1 MYSIVDLEATGGKF
15 NEESIIEIA
24 IYKYDGNKV
33 VVDQF
38 ISLIN
43 PDKEISPYVEK
54 LTGINAK
61 MVKTAPLF
69 NEVAKRILEITD
81 DSILVAHNAQFDY
94 RLLQIEFDRLG
105 YEYIKES
112 ICTVILSQK
121 LLPNRES
128 YKLGKLVKSLG
139 IPLTQRHRASGD
151 ARATV
156 DLFKLLI
163 EKDIKKQIISK
174 NIVTYL
180 GQNVRSVFNKIIE
193 DIKNETGVFYIY
205 NHNNEI
211 IYIEASKTIKNRIN
225 RLFTSNKFIPKS
237 IQNNIK
243 NVKVEPTGSFYLAL
257 IKKFSEIDH
266 IKPAFN
272 KIDYVDY
279 DKSVKEFNAPSNEFL
294 IIDKGRGTEEKS
306 FLLVSSKK
314 IIGYG
319 FFELNNQI
327 NTKEKLYSRL
337 IKINQNQNIENIL
350 NYIISKQK
358 FKKLIPLNKI
368 YKKLNIE

>member
-33 VVDQF
+33 VDQF

-43 PDKEISPYVEK
+43 PDREISPYVER

-61 MVKTAPLF
+61 MVKTAPVF
-69 NEVAKRILEITD
+69 SEVAKRIIQITD
-81 DSILVAHNAQFDY
+81 STILVAHNAQFDY
-94 RLLQIEFDRLG
+94 RLLQVEFDRLG
-105 YEYIKES
+105 YEYVKES
-112 ICTVILSQK
+112 LCTVILSQK
-121 LLPNRES
+121 LLPNQES

-139 IPLTQRHRASGD
+139 IPLSQRHRASGD
-151 ARATV
+151 AQATV
-156 DLFKLLI
+156 ELFRLLI
-163 EKDIKKQIISK
+163 QKDIDKQIISK
-174 NIVTYL
+174 NVVTYL
-180 GQNVRSVFNKIIE
+180 GQNARSVFNKIIE
-193 DIKNETGVFYIY
+193 NIKNETGVFYVY
-205 NHNNEI
+205 NHHNEI
-211 IYIEASKTIKNRIN
+211 IYIEASKTIKSRIN
-225 RLFTSNKFIPKS
+225 KLFTSNKFIPKS
-237 IQNNIK
+237 IQNNVK
-243 NVKVEPTGSFYLAL
+243 NIEVEATGSFYIAL

-272 KIDYVDY
+272 KIDYVGY
-279 DKSVKEFNAPSNEFL
+279 DKSIRDFDSPSKEFL
-294 IIDKGRGTEEKS
+294 IIDNGREPGEKS

-314 IIGYG
+314 IVGYG

-327 NTKEKLYSRL
+327 NTKEKLYSRTV
-337 IKINQNQNIENIL
+337 KINQNHNIENIL

-368 YKKLNIE
+368 YITSTIE

>member
-24 IYKYDGNKV
+24 IYKYDGNK

-128 YKLGKLVKSLG
+128 YKLGRLVKSLG
-139 IPLTQRHRASGD
+139 IPLTERHRASGD

-156 DLFKLLI
+156 ELFKLLI
-163 EKDIKKQIISK
+163 EKDVKKQIISK

-180 GQNVRSVFNKIIE
+180 GQNVRSIFNKIIE

-279 DKSVKEFNAPSNEFL
+279 DKSIKEFNAPSNEFL

-327 NTKEKLYSRL
+327 NTKEKLHSRL
-337 IKINQNQNIENIL
+337 VKINQSQNTENIL
-350 NYIISKQK
+350 NYIINKQK

>member
-24 IYKYDGNKV
+24 IYKYDGNK

-128 YKLGKLVKSLG
+128 YKLGRLVKSLG

-156 DLFKLLI
+156 ELFKLLI
-163 EKDIKKQIISK
+163 EKDVQKQIISK

-279 DKSVKEFNAPSNEFL
+279 DKSIKEFNAPSNEFL
-294 IIDKGRGTEEKS
+294 IIDKGRVTEEKS

-358 FKKLIPLNKI
+358 FKKLIPLNKVLKI
-368 YKKLNIE
+368 STIE

>member
-24 IYKYDGNKV
+24 IYKYDGEK

-38 ISLIN
+38 ISLVN

-54 LTGINAK
+54 LTGIDAK
-61 MVKTAPLF
+61 MVKTAPVFSEL
-69 NEVAKRILEITD
+69 AKRIIEITD
-81 DSILVAHNAQFDY
+81 RTILVAHNAQFDY

-112 ICTVILSQK
+112 LCTVILSQK
-121 LLPNRES
+121 LLPNQES

-139 IPLTQRHRASGD
+139 IPLSQRHRASGD
-151 ARATV
+151 AKATV
-156 DLFKLLI
+156 ELFKLLI
-163 EKDIKKQIISK
+163 QKDIDKQIISK

-180 GQNVRSVFNKIIE
+180 GQNVRTVFNKIIE
-193 DIKNETGVFYIY
+193 DVKNETGVFYVY
-205 NHNNEI
+205 NHYNEI
-211 IYIEASKTIKNRIN
+211 IYIEASKNIKNRIN

-243 NVKVEPTGSFYLAL
+243 NVEVEVTGSFHIAL

-272 KIDYVDY
+272 KIDYVSY
-279 DKSVKEFNAPSNEFL
+279 DKSIKDFNSPSKEFL
-294 IIDKGRGTEEKS
+294 IIDKGRSPEEKS

-314 IIGYG
+314 MIGYG
-319 FFELNNQI
+319 FYELNNQI
-327 NTKEKLYSRL
+327 NTKKKLYSRL
-337 IKINQNQNIENIL
+337 IKINHNQNIDNIL
-350 NYIISKQK
+350 NYIITKQK

-368 YKKLNIE
+368 YITSTIE

>member
-24 IYKYDGNKV
+24 IYKYDGSKV
-33 VVDQF
+33 IDQF
-38 ISLIN
+38 ISLVN
-43 PDKEISPYVEK
+43 PHKDITSYVEK
-54 LTGINAK
+54 LTGISAK
-61 MVKTAPLF
+61 MVNTAPTF
-69 NEVAKRILEITD
+69 SQVAKRIIEITD
-81 DSILVAHNAQFDY
+81 NSILVAHNAQFDY

-112 ICTVILSQK
+112 ICTVILSQN

-156 DLFKLLI
+156 ELFKLLI
-163 EKDIKKQIISK
+163 EKDINKQIISK
-174 NIVTYL
+174 NVVTYL

-211 IYIEASKTIKNRIN
+211 IYIEASKTIKSRIN

-243 NVKVEPTGSFYLAL
+243 NVKVERTGSFYVAL

-272 KIDYVDY
+272 KIDYINY
-279 DKSVKEFNAPSNEFL
+279 DKSIGEFKSPSKEFL
-294 IIDKGRGTEEKS
+294 VIDIGRDAQEKS

-314 IIGYG
+314 LIGYG

-337 IKINQNQNIENIL
+337 VKINQNQNTENIL
-350 NYIISKQK
+350 NYIINKRK

-368 YKKLNIE
+368 YKISTIE

>member
-33 VVDQF
+33 VDQF

-43 PDKEISPYVEK
+43 PDREISPYVER

-61 MVKTAPLF
+61 MVKTAPVF
-69 NEVAKRILEITD
+69 SEVAKRIIQITD
-81 DSILVAHNAQFDY
+81 STILVAHNAQFDY
-94 RLLQIEFDRLG
+94 RLLQVEFDRLG

-112 ICTVILSQK
+112 LCTVILSQK
-121 LLPNRES
+121 LLPNQES

-139 IPLTQRHRASGD
+139 IPLSQRHRASGD
-151 ARATV
+151 AQATV
-156 DLFKLLI
+156 ELFRLLI
-163 EKDIKKQIISK
+163 QKDIDKQIISK
-174 NIVTYL
+174 NVVTYL
-180 GQNVRSVFNKIIE
+180 GQNARSVFNKIIE
-193 DIKNETGVFYIY
+193 NIKNETGVFYVY
-205 NHNNEI
+205 NHHNEI
-211 IYIEASKTIKNRIN
+211 IYIEASKTIKSRIN
-225 RLFTSNKFIPKS
+225 KLFTSNKFIPKS
-237 IQNNIK
+237 IQNNVK
-243 NVKVEPTGSFYLAL
+243 NIEVEATGSFYIAL
-257 IKKFSEIDH
+257 IIKFSEIDH

-272 KIDYVDY
+272 KIDYVGF
-279 DKSVKEFNAPSNEFL
+279 DKSIRDFDSPSKEFL
-294 IIDKGRGTEEKS
+294 IIDNGREPGEKS

-327 NTKEKLYSRL
+327 NTKEKLYSRTV
-337 IKINQNQNIENIL
+337 KINQNHNIENIL

-368 YKKLNIE
+368 YITSTIE

>member
-24 IYKYDGNKV
+24 IYKYDGKK

-43 PDKEISPYVEK
+43 PDREISPYVER

-61 MVKTAPLF
+61 MVKTAPVF
-69 NEVAKRILEITD
+69 SEVAKRIIQITD
-81 DSILVAHNAQFDY
+81 STILVAHNAQFDY
-94 RLLQIEFDRLG
+94 RLLQVEFDRLG
-105 YEYIKES
+105 YEYVKES
-112 ICTVILSQK
+112 LCTVILSQK
-121 LLPNRES
+121 LLPNQES

-139 IPLTQRHRASGD
+139 IPLSQRHRASGD
-151 ARATV
+151 AQATV
-156 DLFKLLI
+156 ELFRLLI
-163 EKDIKKQIISK
+163 QKDIDKQIISK
-174 NIVTYL
+174 NVVTYL
-180 GQNVRSVFNKIIE
+180 GQNARSVFNKIIE
-193 DIKNETGVFYIY
+193 NIKNETGVFYVY
-205 NHNNEI
+205 NHHNEI
-211 IYIEASKTIKNRIN
+211 IYIEASKTIKSRIN
-225 RLFTSNKFIPKS
+225 KLFTSNKFIPKS
-237 IQNNIK
+237 IQNNVK
-243 NVKVEPTGSFYLAL
+243 NIEVEATGSFYIAL

-272 KIDYVDY
+272 KIDYVGF
-279 DKSVKEFNAPSNEFL
+279 DKSIRDFDSPSKEFL
-294 IIDKGRGTEEKS
+294 IIDNGREPGEKS

-327 NTKEKLYSRL
+327 NTKEKLYSRTV
-337 IKINQNQNIENIL
+337 KINQNPNIENIL

-368 YKKLNIE
+368 YITSTIE

>member
-33 VVDQF
+33 VDQF

-43 PDKEISPYVEK
+43 PDREISPYVER

-61 MVKTAPLF
+61 MVKTAPVF
-69 NEVAKRILEITD
+69 SEVAKRIIQITD
-81 DSILVAHNAQFDY
+81 STILVAHNAQFDY
-94 RLLQIEFDRLG
+94 RLLQVEFDRLG

-112 ICTVILSQK
+112 LCTVILSQK
-121 LLPNRES
+121 LLPNQES

-139 IPLTQRHRASGD
+139 IPLSQRHRASGD
-151 ARATV
+151 AQATV
-156 DLFKLLI
+156 ELFRLLI
-163 EKDIKKQIISK
+163 QKDIDKQIISK
-174 NIVTYL
+174 NVVTYL
-180 GQNVRSVFNKIIE
+180 GQNARSVFNKIIE
-193 DIKNETGVFYIY
+193 NIKNETGVFYVY
-205 NHNNEI
+205 NHHNEI
-211 IYIEASKTIKNRIN
+211 IYIEASKTIKSRIN
-225 RLFTSNKFIPKS
+225 KLFTSNKFIPKS
-237 IQNNIK
+237 IQNNVK
-243 NVKVEPTGSFYLAL
+243 NIEVEATGSFYIAL
-257 IKKFSEIDH
+257 IIKFSEIDH

-272 KIDYVDY
+272 KIDYVGF
-279 DKSVKEFNAPSNEFL
+279 DKSIRDFDSPSKEFL
-294 IIDKGRGTEEKS
+294 IIDNGREPGEKS

-327 NTKEKLYSRL
+327 NTKEKLYSRTV
-337 IKINQNQNIENIL
+337 KINQNQNIENIL

-368 YKKLNIE
+368 YITSTIE

>member
-24 IYKYDGNKV
+24 IYKYDGKK

-43 PDKEISPYVEK
+43 PDREISPYVER

-61 MVKTAPLF
+61 MVKTAPVF
-69 NEVAKRILEITD
+69 SEVAKRIIQITD
-81 DSILVAHNAQFDY
+81 STILVAHNAQFDY
-94 RLLQIEFDRLG
+94 RLLQVEFDRLG

-112 ICTVILSQK
+112 LCTVILSQK
-121 LLPNRES
+121 LLPNQES

-139 IPLTQRHRASGD
+139 IPLSQRHRASGD
-151 ARATV
+151 AQATV
-156 DLFKLLI
+156 ELFRLLI
-163 EKDIKKQIISK
+163 QKDIDKQIISK
-174 NIVTYL
+174 NVVTYL
-180 GQNVRSVFNKIIE
+180 GQNARSVFNKIIE
-193 DIKNETGVFYIY
+193 NIKNETGVFYVY
-205 NHNNEI
+205 NHHNEI
-211 IYIEASKTIKNRIN
+211 IYIEASKTIKSRIN
-225 RLFTSNKFIPKS
+225 KLFTSNKFIPKS
-237 IQNNIK
+237 IQNNVK
-243 NVKVEPTGSFYLAL
+243 NIEVEATGSFYIAL
-257 IKKFSEIDH
+257 IIKFSEIDH

-272 KIDYVDY
+272 KIDYVGF
-279 DKSVKEFNAPSNEFL
+279 DKSIRDFDSPSKEFL
-294 IIDKGRGTEEKS
+294 IIDNGREPGEKS

-327 NTKEKLYSRL
+327 NTKEKLYSRTV
-337 IKINQNQNIENIL
+337 KINQNQNIENIL

-368 YKKLNIE
+368 YITSTIE